1 MIRTLRSH
9 GPSTAALALVLAVSL
24 TGCGSSD
31 SDDGD
36 ARPVTDA
43 QADAGP
49 VTGGSDTDGTDD
61 GARPGDDIDDGDV
74 VTDPAP
80 SDPAPSDPEPS
91 DPEPVDP
98 EPSDPA
104 PDEPEPSEPTATTV
118 PAFAPSF
125 ESFDVVGTVP
135 ADAAALD
142 GLSTPLPV
150 QLSDDGARLLLRGTA
165 TDAEGRSTYRFLSYD
180 VAADELDPLPFAPT
194 PDAFPAFDAD
204 AGAIAWA
211 DACGASFQRLGEQ
224 SEPVPLGGGAFD
236 DSSCAAS
243 QSVQLSDDGDTVLVQ
258 AFDRDS
264 GASAP
269 SIVGVASGS
278 VIALVDVA
286 LRLDAPEL
294 AGLERDVRAP
304 RLSADG
310 RRVVAALVSSDGP
323 LARGTV
329 ADYGVATVLIDARSG
344 DARVIGRRDYRRFVC
359 DRCDP
364 LPVPGPVISGD
375 GAFVFHQQAP
385 GETTPGEP
393 ATEDTVLY
401 RHEIATGEARIVW
414 AGPVGA
420 SEVVASRDGSRAAVR
435 AADDVEIVYVDADR
449 RVSLRESLRFCRDG
463 DEGCL
468 FTGSRFVTDTALEMS
483 GDGSALTVYLIPQRG
498 GNASPQDRP
507 ELLHVDLDDGRVAR
521 VAPGEDSSFHALSD
535 DGRTVALRSTD
546 ERGEEA
552 VAVLRAADR

>member
-9 GPSTAALALVLAVSL
+9 GPSTAALALALLVLLA
-24 TGCGSSD
+24 GCGSD
-31 SDDGD
+31 SNEGD
-36 ARPVTDA
+36 ARPGTDA

-49 VTGGSDTDGTDD
+49 VTGGSDADGADDDAVQQDD
-61 GARPGDDIDDGDV
+61 GALPGDGDV

-80 SDPAPSDPEPS
+80 IEPAPGEPAPVDPAPSEPA
-91 DPEPVDP
+91 PP
-98 EPSDPA
+98 DPA
-104 PDEPEPSEPTATTV
+104 VTAV
-118 PAFAPSF
+118 PAFAPAF
-125 ESFDVVGTVP
+125 ETFDVVRTVST
-135 ADAAALD
+135 DAAAFD

-150 QLSDDGARLLLRGTA
+150 QLSDDGARLLLRGRA

-180 VAADELDPLPFAPT
+180 VAADELDPPAFAPT

-204 AGAIAWA
+204 ADAIAWA

-236 DSSCAAS
+236 ESSCAAS
-243 QSVQLSDDGDTVLVQ
+243 QSVQMSDDGDTVLVQ
-258 AFDRDS
+258 AFDRD
-264 GASAP
+264 GGGSAP
-269 SIVGVASGS
+269 SIVGVASGTL
-278 VIALVDVA
+278 IALADVA

-294 AGLERDVRAP
+294 AGPERDVRTP

-310 RRVVAALVSSDGP
+310 RRVVVALVSSDGP

-329 ADYGVATVLIDARSG
+329 ADYGVATVLVDARGG
-344 DARVIGRRDYRRFVC
+344 DARVVEGRDYRRFVC

-375 GAFVFHQQAP
+375 GAFVFYQQAP
-385 GETTPGEP
+385 SEATPGEP
-393 ATEDTVLY
+393 VTGDTILY
-401 RHEIATGEARIVW
+401 RHEIATGETRIVR

-435 AADDVEIVYVDADR
+435 VADDVELLYVDADR
-449 RVSLRESLRFCRDG
+449 RVSLRETLRFCRDG
-463 DEGCL
+463 GEECL

-498 GNASPQDRP
+498 ENASPEDRP

-521 VAPGEDSSFHALSD
+521 VAPGEDSPFHALSD
-535 DGRTVALRSTD
+535 DGRTVALGSTD

-552 VAVLRAADR
+552 VTVLRAADR